1 MERLNQP
8 RTVLVTGAARRIGR
22 ALAHDFARRGWQV
35 AVHFRNSEADA
46 ETLVGEIAA
55 TGGTAVA
62 LSADLT
68 RLEETLGLV
77 PACVDRLGAP
87 ECLVNN
93 ASEFLFDEAT
103 TFSPETWARHM
114 DVNLRAPVFLAK
126 AFAEHLPAGVE
137 GNIIN
142 IIDQRVWRL
151 SPEFFSYTISKAGL
165 WAATRTMAQALAPR
179 IRVNAIG
186 PGPVLQSVHQTA
198 DEFAAEK
205 GGTPLHRGTSPEEV
219 ARAIAHILDLPAMT
233 GQMIALDG
241 GQHLA
246 WSGEQP
252 AAAGHIH
259 SKPRS

>member
-1 MERLNQP
+1 M
-8 RTVLVTGAARRIGR
+8 
-22 ALAHDFARRGWQV
+22 
-35 AVHFRNSEADA
+35 
-46 ETLVGEIAA
+46 
-55 TGGTAVA
+55 
-62 LSADLT
+62 
-68 RLEETLGLV
+68 
-77 PACVDRLGAP
+77 
-87 ECLVNN
+87 
-93 ASEFLFDEAT
+93 
-103 TFSPETWARHM
+103 
-114 DVNLRAPVFLAK
+114 
-126 AFAEHLPAGVE
+126 
-137 GNIIN
+137 
-142 IIDQRVWRL
+142 WRL